1 MTPFMLYPKPLFFLI
16 LENTVLYN
24 FDEIIDRRDTGSF
37 KWHYSD
43 DTIPLW
49 VADMDFK
56 TAQPILAAIEQVTQ
70 HGILGYTVPTEP
82 LYQAIIDWHGSRYD
96 LWLDKRDI
104 LFSTGVVPSLV
115 LMMKVFTEAGNAV
128 LINDPIYTPF
138 MTKVLDNNRKLVTSA
153 LQENEGRYYLD
164 LADIEAKII
173 EHEIKL
179 YLFCNPHNPGGR
191 VWTADELEALLLICK
206 KHDVAIVSD
215 EIHQDLTLKGHTFTP
230 FLTLATGYEHKMVSL
245 TSMTKTFNIAGIK
258 GSMIFAKDSALL
270 SKINQQQRL
279 SDEHE
284 LNLFAYTA
292 MHRAYEE
299 GGEWLAQALTYIEA
313 NIDLTIQFL
322 EEHLPKIKVMRPEAS
337 YLIWLD
343 CSAYAQDDQLL
354 YDRLRAAKV
363 ELSAGI
369 KYGNEGH
376 LKMRLNVACPKTLL
390 IEGLN
395 RMYTAL
401 NIDDFNIVDSI

>member
-1 MTPFMLYPKPLFFLI
+1 MQ
-16 LENTVLYN
+16 YN
-24 FDEIIDRRDTGSF
+24 FDEIIDRRHMGSL

-56 TAQPILAAIEQVTQ
+56 TAQPILTTIEQVAQ
-70 HGILGYTVPTEP
+70 HGVLGYTLPTEP
-82 LYQAIIDWHGSRYD
+82 LYQAIINWHGNRYG
-96 LWLDKRDI
+96 LWLDQQDI
-104 LFSTGVVPSLV
+104 LFSPGVVPSLV
-115 LMMKVFTEAGNAV
+115 LMMKVFTEAGDAV

-138 MTKVLDNNRKLVTSA
+138 MTKVLDNDRKLVTSS
-153 LQENEGRYYLD
+153 LQEIEGKYQLD

-173 EHEIKL
+173 EHKVKL
-179 YLFCNPHNPGGR
+179 YLLCNPHNPGGR
-191 VWTADELEALLLICK
+191 VWTMDELEALLLICK

-215 EIHQDLTLKGHTFTP
+215 EIHQDLTLNGHIFTP
-230 FLTLATGYEHKMVSL
+230 FLTLAKGYEHKVVSL

-270 SKINQQQRL
+270 SKIEQQQRL
-279 SDEHE
+279 NDEHE

-292 MHRAYEE
+292 MRSAYEE
-299 GGEWLAQALTYIEA
+299 GDEWLAQALTYIEA
-313 NIDLTIQFL
+313 NIDLTLQFL
-322 EEHLPKIKVMRPEAS
+322 AEHLPKIKVMRPEAS

-343 CSAYAQDDQLL
+343 CSAYAQDDQQL
-354 YDRLRAAKV
+354 YDKLRAAKV

-369 KYGNEGH
+369 KYGEEGH
-376 LKMRLNVACPKTLL
+376 LKMRLNVACPQALL

-395 RMYTAL
+395 RMQAAL
-401 NIDDFNIVDSI
+401 NNDGI

>member
-1 MTPFMLYPKPLFFLI
+1 M
-16 LENTVLYN
+16 LYN
-24 FDEIIDRRDTGSF
+24 FDEIIDRRNTGSF
-37 KWHYSD
+37 KWHYTD

-56 TAQPILAAIEQVTQ
+56 TAQPILAAIEQVAQ
-70 HGILGYTVPTEP
+70 HGILGYTLPTEP
-82 LYQAIIDWHGSRYD
+82 LYQAIIQWHGNRYK
-96 LWLDKRDI
+96 LSLEQQDI
-104 LFSTGVVPSLV
+104 LFSPGVVPSLV
-115 LMMKVFTEAGNAV
+115 LMMKVFTESGDAV

-153 LQENEGRYYLD
+153 LQENKGRYHLD
-164 LADIEAKII
+164 LVDIEAKII
-173 EHEIKL
+173 EHKVKL

-191 VWTADELEALLLICK
+191 VWTTDELEALFLICK

-215 EIHQDLTLKGHTFTP
+215 EIHQDLTLSGHTFIP
-230 FLTLATGYEHKMVSL
+230 FLTLATGYEHKVVSL

-258 GSMIFAKDSALL
+258 GSMIFAKDLALL
-270 SKINQQQRL
+270 NKISQQQHL

-284 LNLFAYTA
+284 LNLFAYAA
-292 MHRAYEE
+292 MRSAYEQ

-313 NIDLTIQFL
+313 NIELTLEFL

-343 CSAYAQDDQLL
+343 CSAYEQDDQTL
-354 YDRLRAAKV
+354 YDKLRSAKI

-369 KYGNEGH
+369 KYGAEGH
-376 LKMRLNVACPKTLL
+376 LKMRLNVACPKELL
-390 IEGLN
+390 LEGLN
-395 RMYTAL
+395 RMQTAL
-401 NIDDFNIVDSI
+401 NSDVLNNNVI

>member
-1 MTPFMLYPKPLFFLI
+1 ML
-16 LENTVLYN
+16 VLYN

-37 KWHYSD
+37 KWHYTD

-56 TAQPILAAIEQVTQ
+56 AAQPILAAIEQVAQ

-96 LWLDKRDI
+96 LWLDKQDI
-104 LFSTGVVPSLV
+104 LFSPGVVPSLV
-115 LMMKVFTEAGNAV
+115 LMMKVFTEEGDAV

-138 MTKVLDNNRKLVTSA
+138 MTKVLDNGRKLVTSA
-153 LQENEGRYYLD
+153 LKEVEGKYHLD

-173 EHEIKL
+173 EHKVKL

-191 VWTADELEALLLICK
+191 VWTADELEALLSICK

-215 EIHQDLTLKGHTFTP
+215 EIHQDLTLSGHTFTP
-230 FLTLATGYEHKMVSL
+230 FLTLATGYEHKVVSL

-258 GSMIFAKDSALL
+258 GSMIFAKDSGLL

-292 MHRAYEE
+292 MRSAYEQ
-299 GGEWLAQALTYIEA
+299 GDEWLAQALTYIEA
-313 NIDLTIQFL
+313 NIDLTLQFL

-343 CSAYAQDDQLL
+343 CSAYAQENQML
-354 YDRLRAAKV
+354 YDKLRAAKV

-369 KYGNEGH
+369 KYGGEGH
-376 LKMRLNVACPKTLL
+376 LKMRLNVACPKALL

-395 RMYTAL
+395 RMQTAL
-401 NIDDFNIVDSI
+401 NSDVFNIVDSI

>member
-1 MTPFMLYPKPLFFLI
+1 M
-16 LENTVLYN
+16 LYN

-56 TAQPILAAIEQVTQ
+56 TAQPILAAIEQVAQ

-96 LWLDKRDI
+96 LWLDKQDI
-104 LFSTGVVPSLV
+104 LFSPGVVPSLV
-115 LMMKVFTEAGNAV
+115 LMMKVFTEAGDAV

-138 MTKVLDNNRKLVTSA
+138 MSKVLDNNRKLVTSA

-173 EHEIKL
+173 EHNVKL
-179 YLFCNPHNPGGR
+179 YLLCNPHNPGGR
-191 VWTADELEALLLICK
+191 IWTADELEALLLICK

-215 EIHQDLTLKGHTFTP
+215 EIHQDLTLKEHTFTP
-230 FLTLATGYEHKMVSL
+230 FLTLATGYEHKVASL

-258 GSMIFAKDSALL
+258 GSMIFAKDSALM

-292 MHRAYEE
+292 MRSAYEQ
-299 GGEWLAQALTYIEA
+299 GSEWLAQALTYIEA
-313 NIDLTIQFL
+313 NIELTISFL

-343 CSAYAQDDQLL
+343 CSAYAGDDQTL
-354 YDRLRAAKV
+354 YDALRDAKV

-369 KYGNEGH
+369 KYGDEGH
-376 LKMRLNVACPKTLL
+376 LKMRLNVACPKALL
-390 IEGLN
+390 LEGLN
-395 RMYTAL
+395 RMHTAL
-401 NIDDFNIVDSI
+401 NSNDFKQ

>member
-1 MTPFMLYPKPLFFLI
+1 M
-16 LENTVLYN
+16 LYN

-56 TAQPILAAIEQVTQ
+56 TAQPILKAIEQVTQ

-96 LWLDKRDI
+96 LWLDKQDI
-104 LFSTGVVPSLV
+104 LFSPGVVPSLV
-115 LMMKVFTEAGNAV
+115 LMMKVFTEAGDAV

-138 MTKVLDNNRKLVTSA
+138 MTKVSENDRKLVTSA
-153 LQENEGRYYLD
+153 LQEVEGRYHLD
-164 LADIEAKII
+164 LEDIEAKII
-173 EHEIKL
+173 EHKVKL

-191 VWTADELEALLLICK
+191 VWTADELESLLSICK

-230 FLTLATGYEHKMVSL
+230 FLTLATGYEHKVVSL

-270 SKINQQQRL
+270 SKMNQQQRL

-292 MHRAYEE
+292 MRSAYEQ

-313 NIDLTIQFL
+313 NIDLTLQFL
-322 EEHLPKIKVMRPEAS
+322 AEHLPNIKVMRPEAS

-343 CSAYAQDDQLL
+343 CLAYAKDDQML
-354 YDRLRAAKV
+354 YDKLRAAKV

-369 KYGNEGH
+369 KYGTEGH
-376 LKMRLNVACPKTLL
+376 LKMRLNVACPRALL

-395 RMYTAL
+395 RMQTAL
-401 NIDDFNIVDSI
+401 NCDVFNIVDSI